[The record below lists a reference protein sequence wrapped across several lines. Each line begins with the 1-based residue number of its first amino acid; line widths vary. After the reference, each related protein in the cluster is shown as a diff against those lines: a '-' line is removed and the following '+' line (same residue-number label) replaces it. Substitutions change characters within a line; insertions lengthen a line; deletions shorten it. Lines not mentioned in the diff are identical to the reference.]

1 MGSNTIKC
9 VALTSQP
16 KYFWRG
22 KLVLRDRSVAR
33 TGPIS
38 TQILKTRNL
47 KTQKQAPKKVPEKVL
62 RPPGQMRNCAAL
74 GCGMRI

>member
-1 MGSNTIKC
+1 MGSNTVKC

-16 KYFWRG
+16 KYFCPG
-22 KLVLRDRSVAR
+22 KLALGDRSVAR
-33 TGPIS
+33 TGPTS
-38 TQILKTRNL
+38 TQILKTR
-47 KTQKQAPKKVPEKVL
+47 KQAPKKVPEKVL